1 MAYNTYMAVASV
13 LLGLAV
19 SLPFVEPT
27 EEDELLQPLP
37 ISMSQAVE
45 AAESV
50 IPGQVINAQ
59 LEIVEGSPVY
69 EIHVLG
75 VDHGLSTVQVDGE
88 DGEVTV
94 ILDSENPQQT
104 DELIRPEQGGSI

>member
-27 EEDELLQPLP
+27 EEDALLQPLP

-45 AAESV
+45 AAETV
-50 IPGQVINAQ
+50 IPGQAVDAQ

-69 EIHVLG
+69 GIHILG
-75 VDHGLSTVQVDGE
+75 VDSSLTTVKVDGE
-88 DGEVTV
+88 DGDVTV
-94 ILDSENPQQT
+94 ILDSEYQQQR
-104 DELIRPEQGGSI
+104 DELIRSEQESLI